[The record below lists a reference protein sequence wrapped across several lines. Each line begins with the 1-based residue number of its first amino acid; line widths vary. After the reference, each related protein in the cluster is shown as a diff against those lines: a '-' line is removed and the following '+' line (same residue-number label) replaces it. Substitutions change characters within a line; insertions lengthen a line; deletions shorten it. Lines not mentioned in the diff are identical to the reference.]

1 MCRSQSYLE
10 GDERK
15 FHPVEPKIGGIIR
28 ILYQVFRI
36 LLAMRDHQFKME
48 VESIKPYI
56 GRTAQLSH
64 QNCFEKVKLLPIFL
78 IKDTVKIS

>member
-1 MCRSQSYLE
+1 
-10 GDERK
+10 
-15 FHPVEPKIGGIIR
+15 
-28 ILYQVFRI
+28 
-36 LLAMRDHQFKME
+36 MRDHQFKME

-78 IKDTVKIS
+78 IKDTVKMY